1 MKRRLIAAGICLVFL
16 LLLSIACAGNLDLL
30 LTQGQAACTLQ
41 PALLLKQIL
50 ATPRALLLALLF
62 AAAGLLCVL
71 WALFGNSYLNY
82 RSNMYEVVP
91 GFKIPRPTG
100 QGQFGTAWWLD
111 PHQYG
116 KCFTAADAP
125 KELLLSKDLTQY
137 YEQERSR
144 IKDVQM

>member
-1 MKRRLIAAGICLVFL
+1 MKRRLIAAGICFFFL
-16 LLLSIACAGNLDLL
+16 LLLSLFFAGNLDLL
-30 LTQGQAACTLQ
+30 LTQGRTACTLQ
-41 PALLLKQIL
+41 PILLLKRIL
-50 ATPRALLLALLF
+50 ATPRALLLTLLST
-62 AAAGLLCVL
+62 AAGLLCIL

-91 GFKIPRPTG
+91 GFKIPGPTG

-116 KCFTAADAP
+116 KCFAAADAP
-125 KELLLSKDLTQY
+125 RELSLSEDLAQY

-144 IKDVQM
+144 IKDAQM